1 MLARLTSAAPCDAP
15 RLTHA
20 PRGSQACRE
29 QLRQSILLWLQ
40 SEALEAGGEE
50 ESSGEDELQDALEEA
65 RDAPANEHLKQQANK
80 GVALMLQM
88 LSACTALA
96 RGGVTHSTS

>member
-1 MLARLTSAAPCDAP
+1 MP
-15 RLTHA
+15 
-20 PRGSQACRE
+20 GSQACRE

-50 ESSGEDELQDALEEA
+50 GSAGEEELQDALEEA
-65 RDAPANEHLKQQANK
+65 RDAPEHLKQQANK

-96 RGGVTHSTS
+96 RGDVTHSTS